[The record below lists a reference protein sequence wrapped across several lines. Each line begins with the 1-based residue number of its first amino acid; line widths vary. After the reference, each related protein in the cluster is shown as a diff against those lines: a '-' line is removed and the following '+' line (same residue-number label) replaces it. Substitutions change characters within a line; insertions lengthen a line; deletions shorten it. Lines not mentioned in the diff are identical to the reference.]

1 MAPLLARLGIGRSGF
16 GFSKN
21 SGPKSVTII
30 STFSSPGSVAIPAQA
45 TSVKVTAHGSKR
57 GHLFGETSNRKDG
70 GLAEGTFSTL
80 QGNTLNVNFAGG
92 GTPHLAPSFANEGA
106 HYAGVFNG
114 PVTHANS
121 LVIAGGSGSRGSQNF
136 GPVLGGAGGAST
148 GESGDQGTRVVFDGN
163 QNGGVLAGGGGGGT
177 QASGGAGGSP
187 GSPRIPAM
195 GSGDGNPGT
204 ALQGG
209 AGAPGFQGTNV
220 GANCGG
226 GGGGYYGGGGGG
238 GGGGY
243 APYLDGGNAPS
254 PDMNGSG
261 GGGGGGSNYIHP
273 TASNITNTRG
283 GSLYSA
289 GYVEITVIASS

>member
-1 MAPLLARLGIGRSGF
+1 MAPLLSRLGLGRSGF
-16 GFSKN
+16 GFGKN

-57 GHLFGETSNRKDG
+57 GHVYGDTYNRKDG

-80 QGNTLNVNFAGG
+80 QGTTLNINFAGG
-92 GTPHLAPSFANEGA
+92 GTPHTTPTHANEGA
-106 HYAGVFNG
+106 NYAGVFNG

-121 LVIAGGSGSRGSQNF
+121 LVIAGGSGAPGIQNF
-136 GPVLGGAGGAST
+136 GPSLGGAGGASI
-148 GESGDQGTRVVFDGN
+148 GENGDPGTRLVFDGPPTA
-163 QNGGVLAGGGGGGT
+163 GVLAGGGGGGT
-177 QASGGAGGSP
+177 QSSGGAGGSP
-187 GSPRIPAM
+187 GSPRIPQM

-209 AGAPGFQGTNV
+209 AGAPGFQGTNA
-220 GANCGG
+220 GGYMGG

-238 GGGGY
+238 GGGGW
-243 APYLDGGNAPS
+243 APSVSGGPSPS
-254 PDMNGSG
+254 PDMYG
-261 GGGGGGSNYIHP
+261 GGASGGGGSNYIHP

-283 GSLYSA
+283 GSLYTA
-289 GYVEITVIASS
+289 GYVEITVIAPS

>member
-1 MAPLLARLGIGRSGF
+1 MAPLLSRLGLGRSGF
-16 GFSKN
+16 GFGKN

-30 STFSSPGSVAIPAQA
+30 STFSSPGSVVIPAQA
-45 TSVKVTAHGSKR
+45 TSVKVTSHGSKR
-57 GHLFGETSNRKDG
+57 GHHWGSTYLRKDG

-92 GTPHLAPSFANEGA
+92 GTPAWYLSYADEGA
-106 HYAGVFNG
+106 NYAGVFNG

-121 LVIAGGSGSRGSQNF
+121 LVIAGGSGANASHNF
-136 GPVLGGAGGAST
+136 GPVLGGAGGSST
-148 GESGDQGTRVVFDGN
+148 GESGDQGNKSGAP
-163 QNGGVLAGGGGGGT
+163 GGVLSGGGGGGT
-177 QASGGAGGSP
+177 QSYGGAGGSA

-195 GSGDGNPGT
+195 GSGVGNPGT

-209 AGAPGFQGTNV
+209 GGAPGQQGTAV
-220 GANCGG
+220 GSLMGG

-238 GGGGY
+238 GGAGW
-243 APYLDGGNAPS
+243 APYLNGGTGPS
-254 PDMNGSG
+254 PDMYGSG

-289 GYVEITVIASS
+289 GYVEITVIAPS